1 MSLKKIIILIII
13 LAPFTIKAQQSY
25 PDVIVVGQMKDVM
38 WNGQL
43 YGKLQLDTIPQKKHL
58 YGLGPAAYLKGEL
71 MIMDGKSYV
80 STVVNDT
87 TMIVT
92 STYKAQAPFFA
103 YTNVNKWIE
112 TILPDSIINIQQ
124 LERYLDA
131 TTLNQK
137 RPYMF
142 KLSGVVADAKIHVFN
157 LPEGA
162 VVKAPEDAKKN
173 QTYFKLL
180 NEQVDIVGF
189 FSTNHQTIF
198 THHDTYLHMHLLKAD
213 HQKMGHLDE
222 VKFKAGSIHLFLPQ
236 E

>member
-1 MSLKKIIILIII
+1 MSLKKFIILIII

-25 PDVIVVGQMKDVM
+25 PDVIVAGQMKDVM

-112 TILPDSIINIQQ
+112 TNLPDLIINNN
-124 LERYLDA
+124 
-131 TTLNQK
+131 T
-137 RPYMF
+137 
-142 KLSGVVADAKIHVFN
+142 
-157 LPEGA
+157 
-162 VVKAPEDAKKN
+162 
-173 QTYFKLL
+173 
-180 NEQVDIVGF
+180 
-189 FSTNHQTIF
+189 
-198 THHDTYLHMHLLKAD
+198 
-213 HQKMGHLDE
+213 
-222 VKFKAGSIHLFLPQ
+222 
-236 E
+236 